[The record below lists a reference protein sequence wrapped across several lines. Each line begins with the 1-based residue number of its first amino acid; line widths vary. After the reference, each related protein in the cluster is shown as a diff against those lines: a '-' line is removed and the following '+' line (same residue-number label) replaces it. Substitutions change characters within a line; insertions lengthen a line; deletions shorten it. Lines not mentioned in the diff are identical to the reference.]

1 MLSQPALGKQIG
13 VEGQSVSRWEKT
25 DSVPLWAD
33 KLIRL
38 FFVAHAQ
45 GNEPI
50 RRSIER
56 IKTVERLVHQR
67 IVVKESQGHW
77 NSNFQ
82 QDEEMVQA

>member
-1 MLSQPALGKQIG
+1 
-13 VEGQSVSRWEKT
+13 
-25 DSVPLWAD
+25 
-33 KLIRL
+33 L